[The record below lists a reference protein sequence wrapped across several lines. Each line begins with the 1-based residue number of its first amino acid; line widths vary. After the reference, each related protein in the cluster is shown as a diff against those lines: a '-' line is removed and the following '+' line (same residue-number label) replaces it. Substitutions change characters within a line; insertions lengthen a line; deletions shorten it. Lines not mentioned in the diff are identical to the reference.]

1 MAGTVEF
8 EFPCAGLAPFV
19 RHYWRSAGNALN
31 RHEIL
36 PDGCVDL
43 VFEVHAGHARAWFY
57 GTSTRRSEVAVRP
70 GADYF
75 AVGFRAAQARHFVAL
90 PMHVLTDNR
99 APFVEVASVCD
110 RELVERIA
118 SEASSRNVERALLAW
133 LSRRAPG
140 ESAVDHALR
149 LIHASAQS
157 LPTVKSLAAETGIGV
172 RQLERLFLSQLGVA
186 PKRYLRILRGSRAA
200 RALSASLDDDCAGI
214 AAASGYADQS
224 HMNRELQAMFG
235 RTPRALRSADV
246 AFVQDRQ

>member
-1 MAGTVEF
+1 MAGKVEF
-8 EFPCAGLAPFV
+8 RSPCEGLSRFV
-19 RHYWRSAGNALN
+19 ARYWRSAGNALT

-43 VFEVHAGHARAWFY
+43 VFEVGGGAVQAWFY
-57 GTSTRRSEVAVRP
+57 GTSTRHSWVAVRP

-75 AVGFRAAQARHFVAL
+75 GITFRAAQARHFVAS
-90 PMHVLTDNR
+90 PAQALTDTR
-99 APFVEVASVCD
+99 VSFAEVASVCD
-110 RELVERIA
+110 RGLVERTA
-118 SEASSRNVERALLAW
+118 SEPSWQNVERALLAW
-133 LSRRAPG
+133 LSRPAPG

-186 PKRYLRILRGSRAA
+186 PKRYLRILRGRRAA
-200 RALSASLDDDCAGI
+200 RALSASLDDDCADV

-224 HMNRELQAMFG
+224 HMSRELQAMFG